1 MPYNTTRAMKW
12 GVPVAALTVVGAA
25 VAAGPVIAAV
35 QGDPTLPERTA
46 AQLLAEVARN
56 AQRAGPPVMS
66 GTVVATTSLG
76 LPSLPLPGG
85 TSSSPMALL
94 SGSHT
99 VKVWY
104 GGDDRLRLALPG
116 SMSETDLISDGKGQA
131 WLWRSDA
138 NTATRFTLPKSKDGH
153 RTPPPSSLAPGLTPD
168 AMAAQVLKAAES
180 SGTAVSVDKSQ
191 QVAGRPSYQ
200 LVLTPKQPASLI
212 KEVRLA
218 LDGEKF
224 IPLRVQ
230 VYAKGTTEPAIEVG
244 FTQVTFTAPAPENFA
259 FTPPA
264 GAKVE
269 HKAFDAESAP
279 PGLWGGD
286 HGKPGASPASADK
299 LRTFGSGWATV
310 AEIPFSGTGPAT
322 PPAGGDRRPGEADPS
337 KVLDTLLKSGKP
349 VSGPWGSGRVIQT
362 KLISVLITDDGRLLA
377 GAVTP
382 QALTEAA
389 GRG

>member
-1 MPYNTTRAMKW
+1 MPYNTTRAMRW
-12 GVPVAALTVVGAA
+12 GVPVAAAAVAGAA
-25 VAAGPVIAAV
+25 LAAGPVIAAV

-46 AQLLAEVARN
+46 AQLLAEVART

-85 TSSSPMALL
+85 TSSSPLALL

-104 GGDDRLRLALPG
+104 GGDDRVRIALPG
-116 SMSETDLISDGKGQA
+116 TMSETDLIADGKGQA

-138 NTATRFTLPKSKDGH
+138 NTATRFTLPKPAAGH
-153 RTPPPSSLAPGLTPD
+153 PSRPPSSLAPALTPD
-168 AMAAQVLKAAES
+168 AMAAEVLKAAES
-180 SGTAVSVDKSQ
+180 GGTSVTVDNTQ
-191 QVAGRPSYQ
+191 AVAGRSAYQ
-200 LVLTPKQPASLI
+200 LVLTPKQPESLV

-218 LDGEKF
+218 LDGERYV
-224 IPLRVQ
+224 PLRVQ

-269 HKAFDAESAP
+269 HKSFGMDAAPGGPWGDKGGPPSSA
-279 PGLWGGD
+279 
-286 HGKPGASPASADK
+286 AK

-310 AEIPFSGTGPAT
+310 AELPFSAADLPQPSA
-322 PPAGGDRRPGEADPS
+322 GDRRPGGADPS
-337 KVLDTLLKSGKP
+337 QVLDGLLKTGKP
-349 VSGPWGSGRVIQT
+349 VSGSWGSGRVIQT
-362 KLISVLITDDGRLLA
+362 KLVTALITDDGRLLF